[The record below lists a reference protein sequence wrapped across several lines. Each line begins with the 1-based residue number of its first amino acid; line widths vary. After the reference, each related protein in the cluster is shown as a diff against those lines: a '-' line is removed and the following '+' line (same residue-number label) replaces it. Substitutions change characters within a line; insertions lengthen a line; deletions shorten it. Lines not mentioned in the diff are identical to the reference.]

1 MQSRCSDGEPKVL
14 QSGLCPP
21 GHRSGPRLGSGRGS
35 RASRWGSSSGIWAT
49 AWEKR
54 SPPPSIAFTRR
65 RRRWTAHFGEL
76 ELPAH
81 LHRPLQRLLSEV
93 SEHVEE
99 HLVWELCHS
108 CQYFCLR
115 SKSFL
120 SACFLQKESLLGEDL
135 IETFEYGR
143 LAKRNHLNL
152 CNARFG
158 QLIALSFL
166 TRLLKLWLKCSE
178 IWDACSIAPLV
189 FRWALEVSCLIP
201 KTYLMQIPE
210 SAIEHCCK
218 GLEIKGLHFSRIV
231 TYLWFEI
238 VQHYRVFF

>member
-1 MQSRCSDGEPKVL
+1 MQSRCSDGKPKVL

-35 RASRWGSSSGIWAT
+35 RASRWGSSSGTWAT

-65 RRRWTAHFGEL
+65 RRRWAAHFGEL

-108 CQYFCLR
+108 FHHFCLINQ
-115 SKSFL
+115 SIIWICSMFVLVSWLL
-120 SACFLQKESLLGEDL
+120 SLSWQDSSNFGSSARKY
-135 IETFEYGR
+135 ET
-143 LAKRNHLNL
+143 H
-152 CNARFG
+152 
-158 QLIALSFL
+158 
-166 TRLLKLWLKCSE
+166 
-178 IWDACSIAPLV
+178 APLLHLFSAGHKKSAV
-189 FRWALEVSCLIP
+189 WYHKPIQCRYLI
-201 KTYLMQIPE
+201 Q
-210 SAIEHCCK
+210 
-218 GLEIKGLHFSRIV
+218 
-231 TYLWFEI
+231 
-238 VQHYRVFF
+238 Q

>member
-1 MQSRCSDGEPKVL
+1 MQSWCSDGEPKVL

-21 GHRSGPRLGSGRGS
+21 WHRSEPRFGSGRGG
-35 RASRWGSSSGIWAT
+35 RASRWGSSSGSWT
-49 AWEKR
+49 KAWDKR
-54 SPPPSIAFTRR
+54 SPPPSTAFTRR

-76 ELPAH
+76 ELPAN
-81 LHRPLQRLLSEV
+81 LHRPLQRLSSEV

-99 HLVWELCHS
+99 HLVWEICHS
-108 CQYFCLR
+108 CHHFCLR

-135 IETFEYGR
+135 S
-143 LAKRNHLNL
+143 NV
-152 CNARFG
+152 RFG

-201 KTYLMQIPE
+201 
-210 SAIEHCCK
+210 
-218 GLEIKGLHFSRIV
+218 
-231 TYLWFEI
+231 
-238 VQHYRVFF
+238 